1 MPGGYHGPSG
11 ELCGCIQI
19 ASRRL
24 VRAQLGTIAGIRAG
38 LCGETLRAASAADLC
53 DGAAPLRSNLAWRTL
68 TRKTLEQSCVSLAG
82 FSALTPHHPKG
93 TSSTILIHL
102 STVLIHNMKR
112 GSRHGLFG

>member
-1 MPGGYHGPSG
+1 MPGGYHGHSG

-68 TRKTLEQSCVSLAG
+68 TGK
-82 FSALTPHHPKG
+82 
-93 TSSTILIHL
+93 HL
-102 STVLIHNMKR
+102 SDLVFPGL
-112 GSRHGLFG
+112 GSPL